1 MSGTVL
7 FLLVPTCE
15 GSGGDAIMAAATITT
30 ATIIIIVLN
39 IPILKMGKTESQRGE
54 ANCLQSKNLNT
65 VA

>member
-1 MSGTVL
+1 
-7 FLLVPTCE
+7 
-15 GSGGDAIMAAATITT
+15 MAAATITT